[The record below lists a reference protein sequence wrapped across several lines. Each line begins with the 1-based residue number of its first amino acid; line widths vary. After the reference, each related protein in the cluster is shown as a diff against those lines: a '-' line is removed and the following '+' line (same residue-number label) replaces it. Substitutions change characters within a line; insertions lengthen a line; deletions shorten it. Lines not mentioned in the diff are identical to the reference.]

1 MPWLTIPEPEMVIE
15 RAGMGRN
22 ALTIATDT
30 RHGSEL
36 ILRYLDAAWADC
48 VVSVDSGAA
57 HIYALQCFD
66 P

>member
-1 MPWLTIPEPEMVIE
+1 MVIE

-57 HIYALQCFD
+57 HFCALQGFD